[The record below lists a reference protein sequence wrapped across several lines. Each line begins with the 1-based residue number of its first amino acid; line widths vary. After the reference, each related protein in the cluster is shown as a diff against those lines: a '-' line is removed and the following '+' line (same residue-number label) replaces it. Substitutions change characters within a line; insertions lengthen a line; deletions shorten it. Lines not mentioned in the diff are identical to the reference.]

1 MENKKEELVYIQFP
15 SFAKFIVNV
24 ITIGLS
30 FAVVY
35 LLNIIFK
42 FHMPDY
48 AITIFALMLSNTIL
62 LEIRV
67 DELEKRLIKNQI
79 VKEEVNDSEVQ

>member
-1 MENKKEELVYIQFP
+1 MR
-15 SFAKFIVNV
+15 
-24 ITIGLS
+24 TT
-30 FAVVY
+30 
-35 LLNIIFK
+35 
-42 FHMPDY
+42 
-48 AITIFALMLSNTIL
+48 ITIFALMLSNTIL